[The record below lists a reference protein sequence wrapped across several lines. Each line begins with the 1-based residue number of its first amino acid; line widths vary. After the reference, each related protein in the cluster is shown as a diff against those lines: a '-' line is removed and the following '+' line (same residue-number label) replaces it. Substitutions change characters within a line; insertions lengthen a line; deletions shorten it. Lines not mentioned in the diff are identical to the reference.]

1 MDWIVRSLIPGR
13 GKRKTSGLALMP
25 IQPLIQWVL
34 EVLSLSLKSQG
45 VKLTTD
51 LCLVLWLKMSGSLSL
66 LLLYAFMTA
75 QE

>member
-1 MDWIVRSLIPGR
+1 
-13 GKRKTSGLALMP
+13 MP